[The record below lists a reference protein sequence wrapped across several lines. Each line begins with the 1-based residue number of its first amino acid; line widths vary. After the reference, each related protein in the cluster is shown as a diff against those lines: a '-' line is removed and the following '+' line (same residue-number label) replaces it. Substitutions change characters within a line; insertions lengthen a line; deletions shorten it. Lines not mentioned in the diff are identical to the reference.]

1 MVEQLALGAQQFQL
15 RCGLCQLRAGRLLAG
30 YLRPDFIQC
39 CLQLG
44 YLRLQLRTFIVRKR
58 HGWRRC
64 QLFE

>member
-30 YLRPDFIQC
+30 YLR
-39 CLQLG
+39 
-44 YLRLQLRTFIVRKR
+44 LQLRTFIIRKR
-58 HGWRRC
+58 LGWRRC